1 MGRAW
6 RDQKPVAFNAAG
18 HAASV
23 TVRTRAPELVRRGS
37 FEARLNAAAPF
48 EAALVLCSLNPW
60 HGESWRSGWLR
71 FRVARTFGY
80 GADDV
85 HTSAMLHKLDSRGIG
100 GELELLRSID
110 HFLPVS
116 TQGTV

>member
-1 MGRAW
+1 MAALVQQWDAILADESADWENAFVELR
-6 RDQKPVAFNAAG
+6 VADNG
-18 HAASV
+18 DL
-23 TVRTRAPELVRRGS
+23 E
-37 FEARLNAAAPF
+37 
-48 EAALVLCSLNPW
+48 EAALILCSLNPW

-80 GADDV
+80 GADDE
-85 HTSAMLHKLDSRGIG
+85 HARAMLAKVDARGIG

-110 HFLPVS
+110 RFQPVH

>member
-1 MGRAW
+1 MALLAHQW
-6 RDQKPVAFNAAG
+6 DAIVADESADWENAFVELR
-18 HAASV
+18 V
-23 TVRTRAPELVRRGS
+23 TKNDDLE
-37 FEARLNAAAPF
+37 
-48 EAALVLCSLNPW
+48 EAALVLCSTNPW

-80 GADDV
+80 GADAV
-85 HTSAMLHKLDSRGIG
+85 HTRAMLAKLDGFGIG

-110 HFLPVS
+110 HFLPVH

>member
-1 MGRAW
+1 MATLAQQWDTILEDESADWENAFVELR
-6 RDQKPVAFNAAG
+6 VAVN
-18 HAASV
+18 SDM
-23 TVRTRAPELVRRGS
+23 E
-37 FEARLNAAAPF
+37 

-85 HTSAMLHKLDSRGIG
+85 HTRAMLHKLDTRGIG
-100 GELELLRSID
+100 GELTLLRSID

>member
-1 MGRAW
+1 MATLAQQWDAILEDESNDWENAFVEFR
-6 RDQKPVAFNAAG
+6 VAENG
-18 HAASV
+18 DL
-23 TVRTRAPELVRRGS
+23 E
-37 FEARLNAAAPF
+37 

-80 GADDV
+80 GADDQ
-85 HTSAMLHKLDSRGIG
+85 HTRAMLHKLDTRGIS